1 MPYRQACLYCS
12 DALGEMTETAAKLR
26 TNALAESNA
35 YKTFTG
41 AFFTGVSAVFIC
53 YGFLQGSLCTGC

>member
-1 MPYRQACLYCS
+1 MPDRQVCLRCS

-26 TNALAESNA
+26 NNALAESNA

-41 AFFTGVSAVFIC
+41 AFFTGVSSVFIC
-53 YGFLQGSLCTGC
+53 YASL